1 MSVSYIPIFK
11 MKSLFIK
18 FIEHQDLIL
27 EFYKINNFYNLLSFE
42 FSEQYKIL
50 YDILSEVVVLFLLSS
65 MTLIVIITPL
75 VLIYSWIYYS
85 FRYVKKFKRNK
96 DLKQILIEKDH
107 IDLHELPRSYWPE
120 YRRIYSKMIG
130 FAVSIFAYAI
140 SSNIYMFR
148 SFNEIKVALKEY
160 FSFPFKVF
168 KELNAVEEASKY
180 AIPLREAWFGM
191 LLIVCISVLVFYLVY
206 FIVKATLNV
215 KFKRER
221 YGLQIRK

>member
-1 MSVSYIPIFK
+1 MR
-11 MKSLFIK
+11 SLFLKI
-18 FIEHQDLIL
+18 IEHQDVFF
-27 EFYKINNFYNLLSFE
+27 EFYKINNFYTLLSFE

-107 IDLHELPRSYWPE
+107 IDLHVLPRSYWPE

-168 KELNAVEEASKY
+168 KGLNTVDEASKY
-180 AIPLREAWFGM
+180 TIPLKEVWFGM
-191 LLIVCISVLVFYLVY
+191 FLIVGISILVFFIVY
-206 FIVKATLNV
+206 FITKTALNA
-215 KFKRER
+215 KFNRRESNSI
-221 YGLQIRK
+221 QPIRN